1 MDIELF
7 LKIFSVLI
15 FPALIMWNIVSDN
28 PVNTSMGLISG
39 AFTMLSSEMELLMHY
54 FNPNVLAPSEPSTSA
69 YIFAGVSLVMGV
81 ILNVFEKKQ
90 HQVFNLLGENNKK
103 ELIDNNYKV
112 KSIKNG
118 VVRERSIDFMSLAN
132 LNDMNNDTNTLMVN
146 IIEDEATSINNFPQ
160 KENIYITSMASI
172 PHTILFGS
180 YLDEKK
186 NARYINYNRFN
197 SEFVLLPDKP
207 KLIRKG
213 KSVKLQIE
221 EHLTELEKQDVQ
233 EVLVSIS
240 GTFTIHEKDIE
251 DFQIN
256 NRVTVSTSTT
266 TENNM
271 TTQTEVKDI
280 AKEIMDYLMHLSKT
294 YDVIHIVAAIPGMLS
309 VELGITIRNR
319 GNQLSEIIVYH
330 YNNQTKPKYKFGVI
344 VNGENK
350 NKLKERGI

>member
-1 MDIELF
+1 MNIEIF
-7 LKIFSVLI
+7 LKIFSYGI
-15 FPALIMWNIVSDN
+15 FPSLLLWNMFSDKQIN
-28 PVNTSMGLISG
+28 MSMGLITG
-39 AFTMLSSEMELLMHY
+39 AFTMLSTEVELLMHY
-54 FNPNVLAPSEPSTSA
+54 FNPSIVAPSEPSTSA
-69 YIFAGVSLVMGV
+69 YIFAGVSLVLGV
-81 ILNVFEKKQ
+81 VLNAFEKKQ

-103 ELIDNNYKV
+103 ELIDNNYK
-112 KSIKNG
+112 IKGIWNG

-132 LNDMNNDTNTLMVN
+132 LSDMNNDANMLMVN
-146 IIEDEATSINNFPQ
+146 IIKDEAANINNFPQ

-172 PHTILFGS
+172 PYTVLFGS

-186 NARYINYNRFN
+186 NARYINYNRFD

-213 KSVKLQIE
+213 KPVKLKIE
-221 EHLTELEKQDVQ
+221 EHLTELKKQDVQ

-256 NRVTVSTSTT
+256 NRVSISTSTT

-271 TTQTEVKDI
+271 ATQVEVTE
-280 AKEIMDYLMHLSKT
+280 AANEIMDYLMGLSKT

-309 VELGITIRNR
+309 VELGKTIRNR
-319 GNQLSEIIVYH
+319 GNQVSEVIVYH

-344 VNGENK
+344 INGDNK